1 MHQRGLCGF
10 AVIGSFCPTH
20 RMWNHVLL
28 QRGGKWCVC
37 LLYCT
42 IAQGWI
48 LSLVRKFPWWILGCQ
63 ILEGQLLIS
72 LFKCSCNKWIKL
84 HVLPKLRDG
93 ADREDTIWEKILA
106 ITFSAA
112 KVGIWLSHYVYAPFF
127 TCRAASLK
135 HGRSWTWE
143 WKLHILLRLKSGR
156 FKMQSVPEGG
166 KECYIS

>member
-1 MHQRGLCGF
+1 MQSFNLLLSHTIYIYFLYIKCDFCPCVQLYAGQMDGKLQRFQENVLLGVKQRFSCSRLIYVHQRGLCGF

-37 LLYCT
+37 LLYCA

-93 ADREDTIWEKILA
+93 ADRRTQSEK
-106 ITFSAA
+106 
-112 KVGIWLSHYVYAPFF
+112 
-127 TCRAASLK
+127 
-135 HGRSWTWE
+135 RSW
-143 WKLHILLRLKSGR
+143 
-156 FKMQSVPEGG
+156 Q
-166 KECYIS
+166 